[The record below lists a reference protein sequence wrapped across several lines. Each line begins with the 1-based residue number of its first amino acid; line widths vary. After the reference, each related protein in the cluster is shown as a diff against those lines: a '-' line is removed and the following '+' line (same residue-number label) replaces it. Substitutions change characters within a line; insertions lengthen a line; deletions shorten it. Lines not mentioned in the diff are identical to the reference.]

1 MLGLTGSVEHDQG
14 MLFLLQRLSK
24 ILRSKM
30 ADAGGFVLPRLLRR
44 RRRLGTAEMKENKAV
59 FTIDATRREKTL
71 LYFHFKW
78 GKKEYACLQLPRCF
92 QKEKKC

>member
-1 MLGLTGSVEHDQG
+1 

-59 FTIDATRREKTL
+59 FTIDATRREKTP

-78 GKKEYACLQLPRCF
+78 
-92 QKEKKC
+92 EKKSMHACSYPAVFKKKKNANI